1 MITPMLLTPMLLA
14 AAPARLE
21 RLDQTYNHE
30 TQTATVTS
38 GTRWTVGHTQTVEQT
53 GRGWEP
59 SDLDADPG
67 AGPPP
72 PPREKVCATF
82 CAQWNVFNPRLCFR
96 YKTVCR

>member
-14 AAPARLE
+14 AAPVPLE
-21 RLDQTYNHE
+21 QLDQTYNHE

-38 GTRWTVGHTQTVEQT
+38 GKRWTVGFTQTVQQT

-59 SDLDADPG
+59 SDIDPDPG
-67 AGPPP
+67 AL
-72 PPREKVCATF
+72 PPREKVCSTF